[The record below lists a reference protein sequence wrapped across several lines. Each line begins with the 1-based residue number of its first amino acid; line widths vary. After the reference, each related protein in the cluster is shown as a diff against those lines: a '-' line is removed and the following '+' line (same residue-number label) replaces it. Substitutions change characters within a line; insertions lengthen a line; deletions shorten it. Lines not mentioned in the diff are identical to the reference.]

1 MKKLFLIFISMF
13 SFVYGAVDCSI
24 FTDKDERAECERM
37 NIRESMSLSQ
47 ATRQNEKRRFIGFE
61 GGYGH
66 LDLEDDV
73 AMFASRRVLNMIFGN
88 IYNNIEP
95 ASMNNGYMVS
105 VSFGWQRYHSNRVG
119 SQLSRGFRYAR
130 SHKIGES
137 GGTNPEKF
145 KGGYINTLV
154 LFIAY
159 DKLFDFVR
167 KGDKHFGLR
176 IGGEL
181 DLGGSNI
188 TGTNYYIAENN
199 GGYLSYIA
207 FDVSKPKNTYSEE
220 RVKYIKEIIEK
231 ENTDRRT
238 IAEYLILSD
247 PKLTMAN
254 IKEVETA
261 LYRRNVQR
269 LIENSYYQL
278 PDDTW
283 SIYTNT
289 GENK

>member
-1 MKKLFLIFISMF
+1 MYSQLLHIITLSLVSLSISYAEMNCY
-13 SFVYGAVDCSI
+13 V

-47 ATRQNEKRRFIGFE
+47 TRQNEKRRFIGFE

-105 VSFGWQRYHSNRVG
+105 VSFGWQRYYSNKAA
-119 SQLSRGFRYAR
+119 SQVSRGFRYAR

-176 IGGEL
+176 MGGEL
-181 DLGGSNI
+181 DFGGSDI
-188 TGTNYYIAENN
+188 SGIDDFTRDKFSVILPYIFFRTGLYFTTRYH
-199 GGYLSYIA
+199 S
-207 FDVSKPKNTYSEE
+207 FDVGA
-220 RVKYIKEIIEK
+220 IIPIIGIGGSGVA
-231 ENTDRRT
+231 T
-238 IAEYLILSD
+238 
-247 PKLTMAN
+247 PTMAMVGY
-254 IKEVETA
+254 KY
-261 LYRRNVQR
+261 LF
-269 LIENSYYQL
+269 
-278 PDDTW
+278 
-283 SIYTNT
+283 
-289 GENK
+289 

>member
-1 MKKLFLIFISMF
+1 MKKLYLILILVF
-13 SFVYGAVDCSI
+13 SASYGAVDCSI

-188 TGTNYYIAENN
+188 TGTNYYIAETFAMIFPYVVFRT
-199 GGYLSYIA
+199 GLYFTTRYHS
-207 FDVSKPKNTYSEE
+207 FDVGVAIPIFGIGVGEVSTYNMAM
-220 RVKYIKEIIEK
+220 VGYKY
-231 ENTDRRT
+231 
-238 IAEYLILSD
+238 LF
-247 PKLTMAN
+247 
-254 IKEVETA
+254 
-261 LYRRNVQR
+261 
-269 LIENSYYQL
+269 
-278 PDDTW
+278 
-283 SIYTNT
+283 
-289 GENK
+289 